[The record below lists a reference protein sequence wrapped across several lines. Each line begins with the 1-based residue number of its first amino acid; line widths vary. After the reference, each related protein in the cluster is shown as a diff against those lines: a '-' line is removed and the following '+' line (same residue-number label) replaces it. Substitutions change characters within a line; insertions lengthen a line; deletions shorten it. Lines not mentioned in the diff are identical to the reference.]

1 MLSGAQNDIYFKD
14 QHFIT
19 DWGCLSQEGAPT
31 HGLCH
36 VGYQAIVAAPKMA
49 ACKTSEWI
57 MSILGS
63 RGSTQAAAQKNAILL
78 ENLHQYVKRGCV

>member
-1 MLSGAQNDIYFKD
+1 MISISQTSISLQIGGVCLR
-14 QHFIT
+14 QH
-19 DWGCLSQEGAPT
+19 APT

-36 VGYQAIVAAPKMA
+36 VGYQAIVAAPKMM

-63 RGSTQAAAQKNAILL
+63 RGPSQAALPRKMP
-78 ENLHQYVKRGCV
+78 YY